1 MHNIKYNTII
11 FDLDGTLLNTLDDLM
26 DSLNYALSKHHYPT
40 HTMDEVRFFVGSGI
54 KVMIERALPK
64 DAIHF
69 DDVYQTFVEHYEI
82 NKTNK
87 TAPYKGAIETIQK
100 LSEMG
105 FKMAIVSNKYQKA
118 VEEICK
124 PLFGNYIHVMIGEQ
138 PGIQKKPS
146 KDMVMLAIEKLD
158 CQIETAIYVGD
169 SDIDVQTAKNANIP
183 CIGACWGFRGEE
195 LLKEYGATYIAKDFK
210 DIIDIIQ
217 TK

>member
-1 MHNIKYNTII
+1 MNSIKYDTII

-40 HTMDEVRFFVGSGI
+40 HTIDEVRFFVGSGI

-64 DAIHF
+64 DITNF
-69 DDVYQTFVEHYEI
+69 DEVYQTFVAHYEI

-87 TAPYKGAIETIQK
+87 TAPYEGAIETIKK

-118 VEEICK
+118 VEEICM
-124 PLFGNYIHVMIGEQ
+124 PLFGEYIHIMIGEQ

-146 KDMVMLAIEKLD
+146 KDMVMLAIEKLHSN
-158 CQIETAIYVGD
+158 IENAIYVGD
-169 SDIDVQTAKNANIP
+169 SDIDVQTAKNSNIP
-183 CIGACWGFRGEE
+183 CIGACWGFRGEK
-195 LLKEYGATYIAKDFK
+195 LLKEYGADFLAKDFSDIK
-210 DIIDIIQ
+210 DIVQ